1 MKPKLVF
8 DLNKLKGS
16 KTMEVYEGS
25 VGKISKSICDRRDY
39 MALDSGK
46 GVYIKDPDGN
56 EYLDFRASGCAA
68 NTGYCHPKV
77 VEAIKRQAEK
87 LTCHSFGIVTNSINN
102 ELAEKLIRITP
113 GEHEK
118 KVWFGCTGSDANDL
132 IYRLVP
138 EYKKRNWIITFAGSF
153 HGTTM
158 GACSLTGFRFPTPVR
173 PCPGVIKAPFA
184 YCYRCPFKL
193 EYPKCGLLCA
203 DYLEEH
209 IMGERNAYPPE
220 DVAAIHL
227 ELIEGD
233 SGIIV
238 PPDDWVIR
246 IKRICDKYDI
256 LFTVDEVRTGV
267 GRTGKWFAAN
277 YFDHLGI
284 VPDLIA
290 IGKAL
295 TSGVPLSAV
304 VGDPDILDFDR
315 GSTGFALGGSP
326 IPVEAANATIDV
338 IDEEGLNGNAYKM
351 GELIRG
357 RFKELQ
363 KEYEIIGDVRG
374 RGLFNGVELVR
385 DRKTKEPA
393 SMETRKIVFRCWQLG
408 LHIGKVGTYTNV
420 LDVTP
425 PLIITQEQ
433 VENGM
438 DIVEQAMRDVL
449 DGRVS
454 DDTIA
459 KLVSQ

>member
-1 MKPKLVF
+1 M
-8 DLNKLKGS
+8 
-16 KTMEVYEGS
+16 
-25 VGKISKSICDRRDY
+25 
-39 MALDSGK
+39 
-46 GVYIKDPDGN
+46 
-56 EYLDFRASGCAA
+56 
-68 NTGYCHPKV
+68 
-77 VEAIKRQAEK
+77 
-87 LTCHSFGIVTNSINN
+87 
-102 ELAEKLIRITP
+102 
-113 GEHEK
+113 
-118 KVWFGCTGSDANDL
+118 
-132 IYRLVP
+132 
-138 EYKKRNWIITFAGSF
+138 
-153 HGTTM
+153 
-158 GACSLTGFRFPTPVR
+158 
-173 PCPGVIKAPFA
+173 
-184 YCYRCPFKL
+184 
-193 EYPKCGLLCA
+193 
-203 DYLEEH
+203 
-209 IMGERNAYPPE
+209 
-220 DVAAIHL
+220 
-227 ELIEGD
+227 IEGD

-256 LFTVDEVRTGV
+256 LFTVDEVRTGL
-267 GRTGKWFAAN
+267 GRTGKWFAAS

-284 VPDLIA
+284 VPDLIP

-304 VGDPDILDFDR
+304 VGDPDILDFGR

-326 IPVEAANATIDV
+326 IPVAAANATIDV
-338 IDEEGLNGNAYKM
+338 IDDEGLNGNAYKM

-393 SMETRKIVFRCWQLG
+393 SMETRKIGFRCWQLG
-408 LHIGKVGTYTNV
+408 LHIGIVGTYSNV

-454 DDTIA
+454 DDAIA
-459 KLVSQ
+459 KLVS

>member
-1 MKPKLVF
+1 MKPELGF
-8 DLNKLKGS
+8 DLSKLKGS
-16 KTMEVYEGS
+16 KTMEAYEGRL
-25 VGKISKSICDRRDY
+25 GKIAKSIAEQRDY
-39 MALDSGK
+39 MSSDSGK

-56 EYLDFRASGCAA
+56 EYLDFGASGCVA

-77 VEAIKRQAEK
+77 VEAIKRQAER
-87 LTCHSFGIVTNSINN
+87 LTCHSFCSVNSRINN

-113 GEHEK
+113 GTQEK

-132 IYRLVP
+132 IYRMIP
-138 EYKKRNWIITFAGSF
+138 EYKKRKWIITFSGSY
-153 HGTTM
+153 HGATT
-158 GACSLTGFRFPTPVR
+158 GSYSLSGYKFPTLVR
-173 PCPGVIKAPFA
+173 PCPGVIKAPYA

-193 EYPKCGLLCA
+193 EYPECGLRCA

-209 IMGERNAYPPE
+209 IMGDRNAYPPE

-233 SGIIV
+233 GGMIL
-238 PPDDWVIR
+238 PPDEWVIR
-246 IKRICDKYDI
+246 VKRICDKYDI
-256 LFTVDEVRTGV
+256 LFTVDEVRTGL
-267 GRTGKWFAAN
+267 GRTGKWFAVD
-277 YFDHLGI
+277 YFNHLGI
-284 VPDLIA
+284 VPDLIPIA
-290 IGKAL
+290 KAL

-304 VGDPDILDFDR
+304 VGNPDVLDFGR

-326 IPVEAANATIDV
+326 IAVAAANATIDI
-338 IDEEGLNGNAYKM
+338 IDDEGLIENAYKM
-351 GELIRG
+351 GEIIRG

-363 KEYEIIGDVRG
+363 KEFEIIGDVRG
-374 RGLFNGVELVR
+374 RGLFNGAELVR

-408 LHIGKVGTYTNV
+408 LRIGLVGTYSNV

-433 VENGM
+433 AEYGV
-438 DIVEQAMRDVL
+438 DIIEQAMRDVL
-449 DGRVS
+449 DGKVS

-459 KLVSQ
+459 KFMS

>member
-25 VGKISKSICDRRDY
+25 VGKISKSICDQRDY
-39 MALDSGK
+39 MAFDSGK

-87 LTCHSFGIVTNSINN
+87 LTCHSFGIVTNRINN

-209 IMGERNAYPPE
+209 IMGDRNAYPPE

-338 IDEEGLNGNAYKM
+338 IDDEGLNGNAYKM

-438 DIVEQAMRDVL
+438 DIVEQAMKDVL

-454 DDTIA
+454 DDAIA
-459 KLVSQ
+459 KLVS